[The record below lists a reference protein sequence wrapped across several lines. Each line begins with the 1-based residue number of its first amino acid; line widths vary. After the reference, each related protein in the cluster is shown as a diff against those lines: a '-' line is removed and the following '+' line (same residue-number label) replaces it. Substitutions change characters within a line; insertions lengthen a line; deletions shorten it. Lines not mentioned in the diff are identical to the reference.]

1 MKGKIVGILICVML
15 LTTFFSVAT
24 NVEDD
29 YNKEHMVIYN
39 EPSSSSYDDDVPIWE
54 IGNTW
59 TYKIDDIN
67 LDISDEN
74 LSENFTIQIHGS
86 IDSLPLEVVDDS
98 GDSYQLAFQ
107 ATIGGYISV
116 DIDLGDGPINVTGE
130 FEETTI
136 EGSLF
141 FNKSD
146 LGIKQVEIIISG
158 KLAINVIEQPYGNW
172 SFFPEIPIS
181 ATITMNAEFDPI
193 YPIIDF
199 PLNTSKFWGLPS
211 VNITFD
217 GTIEST
223 WLKIFNM
230 LNNLIRIPGI
240 IEIIAALTG
249 SDPAMF
255 HEISDI
261 LKDILPVI
269 DIGYVLNEY
278 LGVENI
284 IHLPEIPIIFLC
296 NNTDNITVPA
306 GTFNA
311 YDISVM
317 GGLGNIYYAPEVKN
331 IVKMKGNF
339 EDVLPFINN
348 INAELISYEL

>member
-1 MKGKIVGILICVML
+1 MKGKIAGFLICIML
-15 LTTFFSVAT
+15 LTTFFSVAQ
-24 NVEDD
+24 NIDERYEQHQLM
-29 YNKEHMVIYN
+29 YNN
-39 EPSSSSYDDDVPIWE
+39 PTSSSYDDDVPIWE

-59 TYKIDDIN
+59 TYKIDDID
-67 LDISDEN
+67 LDIKDEN
-74 LSENFTIQIHGS
+74 LSENLTIHIHGI
-86 IDSLPLEVVDDS
+86 IDNLPLEVVDDT
-98 GDSYQLAFQ
+98 GDSYQITFQ
-107 ATIGGYISV
+107 ATIVGDYTV
-116 DIDLGDGPINVTGE
+116 DIDLGDGPINITGDLE
-130 FEETTI
+130 DTTI
-136 EGSLF
+136 EGDITF
-141 FNKSD
+141 RKSD
-146 LGIKQVEIIISG
+146 LGVEHAHVIIAG
-158 KLAINVIEQPYGNW
+158 KLTVNINEQPYGNW
-172 SFFPEIPIS
+172 SFFPEIPVP
-181 ATITMNAEFDPI
+181 ATIDVEADFSTPF
-193 YPIIDF
+193 PIIDF

-223 WLKIFNM
+223 WLKIFNI
-230 LNNLIRIPGI
+230 LNNIIRIPGI
-240 IEIIAALTG
+240 IEIIAALTD

-296 NNTDNITVPA
+296 NNTENVTVPA

-311 YDISVM
+311 YDISAM

-331 IVKMKGNF
+331 IVKMEGNF
-339 EDVLPFINN
+339 EDILPFISN